1 MRNIGLL
8 LVLLAAFSSAQNRIM
23 HFFLKDGTIDSI
35 YCSHV
40 DTAVGITFGKTKFS
54 VGVVDTV
61 NGSPQRSVLGFCTGE
76 IDSITFDFIGGA
88 PYKFTKSPAPNQVY
102 HIGDTIPLQW
112 QMNPSCAGEK
122 AFFEMSIDGGAHWN
136 NLTNRT
142 CYMMYRD
149 SGAVGD
155 DTLCTGITYWPWP
168 YVRTGGVLVGTW
180 RLTITNPMVKPDVA
194 PQFNPISDAVMVRI
208 KDFDIDDIEHVSKT
222 SLFSIKP

>member
-1 MRNIGLL
+1 
-8 LVLLAAFSSAQNRIM
+8 
-23 HFFLKDGTIDSI
+23 
-35 YCSHV
+35 V
-40 DTAVGITFGKTKFS
+40 DTAVGITFGKTRFS

-61 NGSPQRSVLGFCTGE
+61 DGFPKRSVMGFCTGE
-76 IDSITFDFIGGA
+76 IDSITFDFIGGP
-88 PYKFTKSPAPNQVY
+88 PYSFIHSPAPNQIFHV
-102 HIGDTIPLQW
+102 GDTIPLQW

-136 NLTNRT
+136 SLTNRI

-155 DTLCTGITYWPWP
+155 DTLCTGIAYWPWP

-180 RLTITNPMVKPDVA
+180 NLVIANPMVLPDVA
-194 PQFNPISDAVMVRI
+194 TQFNPVSDAVMIRI
-208 KDFDIDDIEHVSKT
+208 KDYEINDIEHASKT